1 VRVSIKREQ
10 LGVGNMEAGRVTL
23 SIVLA
28 TLLALST
35 LVAPTTA
42 QVTDDPKQPS
52 IDNATMYV
60 WGTQD
65 LGNCWTHFDSND
77 TATHEEGF
85 GMKEFSQGSQVN
97 VDYQCRLQDS
107 LKEDMHLDPNGTIA
121 FQLGFSTW
129 SGDCEDDG
137 NDSACMDL
145 KITLSKGSL
154 DVATKQFPAV
164 STSGDDEQIL
174 WDIPVDNNTV
184 KWSFNGEDPIFRIQY
199 SKPGY
204 NGLECAIP
212 GQDCS
217 GEFKMYYS
225 NNQEGMKVDV
235 KFPIINV
242 SDVID
247 PNEEVASGSGDSGL
261 PGFGLIAGLGALAMA
276 AVLVSNKPE
285 E

>member
-1 VRVSIKREQ
+1 
-10 LGVGNMEAGRVTL
+10 MEAGRVTL

-42 QVTDDPKQPS
+42 QIADDPKQPS
-52 IDNATMYV
+52 IDNSMMYI

-65 LGNCWTHFDSND
+65 LGNCWTHFNGTD
-77 TATHEEGF
+77 TASHEEGF

-154 DVATKQFPAV
+154 DVATRQFPAV

-204 NGLECAIP
+204 NGFECAIP

-235 KFPIINV
+235 KFPIINI
-242 SDVID
+242 SDVVD

>member
-154 DVATKQFPAV
+154 DVATRQFPAV

>member
-1 VRVSIKREQ
+1 
-10 LGVGNMEAGRVTL
+10 MEAGRVSL

-28 TLLALST
+28 TILALST
-35 LVAPTTA
+35 LVAPTSA
-42 QVTDDPKQPS
+42 EIVEDPKQPS
-52 IDNATMYV
+52 INNFTMSI

-65 LGNCWTHFDSND
+65 LGNCWTHFDTND
-77 TATHEEGF
+77 TTSHEEGF
-85 GMKEFSQGSQVN
+85 GLKEFSGGSQVN

-107 LKEDMHLDPNGTIA
+107 LKEDMHLDPNGTIS

-137 NDSACMDL
+137 NDSNCMDL
-145 KITLSKGSL
+145 TITLSKGSL

-204 NGLECAIP
+204 NGLECFV
-212 GQDCS
+212 QDCA

-261 PGFGLIAGLGALAMA
+261 PGFGLLAGISALAMA
-276 AVLVSNKPE
+276 AIAVSTKFE

>member
-1 VRVSIKREQ
+1 
-10 LGVGNMEAGRVTL
+10 MEAGRVTL

-77 TATHEEGF
+77 TASHEEGF

-154 DVATKQFPAV
+154 DVATRQFPAV

>member
-1 VRVSIKREQ
+1 VGVSIKREQ
-10 LGVGNMEAGRVTL
+10 LGVSNMEAGRVTL

-42 QVTDDPKQPS
+42 QVADDPKQPS
-52 IDNATMYV
+52 IDNSMMYV

-137 NDSACMDL
+137 NDSNCMDL
-145 KITLSKGSL
+145 TITLSKGSL

-204 NGLECAIP
+204 NGLECFV
-212 GQDCS
+212 QDCA

-242 SDVID
+242 SDVVD